1 MTMPRSLPA
10 RTFLTKLIVVAVL
23 TFSCGSLWAASK
35 EDESFRAY
43 VDKGKASFGL
53 GKFADAAEAYE
64 AAFAIK
70 PAPALLYNA
79 AQAHRMAGHK
89 ERALDL
95 YQSYLRLYARTG
107 ANREES
113 EKHVENL
120 SKALADEK
128 RVASAPP
135 NDMAAEPDAPPPPVP
150 TTPAAAT
157 PAAEPT
163 TTGSTL
169 IVARNEEPETNRPL
183 TSNPWFWAGVGGVVV
198 ATAVVV
204 LALTLGG
211 SSEPQPTA
219 GTIRGN

>member
-1 MTMPRSLPA
+1 MTMPVIKSVHAP
-10 RTFLTKLIVVAVL
+10 LTKFFLSVCLVFATREVVA
-23 TFSCGSLWAASK
+23 APHD
-35 EDESFRAY
+35 DEQIRAH
-43 VDKGKASFGL
+43 VEKGKASFGL

-64 AAFAIK
+64 AAFALK

-107 ANREES
+107 PNRAES
-113 EKHVENL
+113 EQHVENL

-135 NDMAAEPDAPPPPVP
+135 NDMATEPEVMARPVP
-150 TTPAAAT
+150 TAPARAASPDT
-157 PAAEPT
+157 VPANSPMITAAPT
-163 TTGSTL
+163 DP
-169 IVARNEEPETNRPL
+169 RDEQRPL
-183 TSNPWFWAGVGGVVV
+183 TSNPWFWAGIGGVVV
-198 ATAVVV
+198 AATVVV

-211 SSEPQPTA
+211 SSEPEPTA